1 MKGIVFVELL
11 KMAEDLLGEDRVDA
25 AIAAAALP
33 SGGAYTS
40 VGNYPCAEL
49 TALVQG
55 FSASSGVDQAELQ
68 RVFGHWMMK
77 VFAAHYPDFFR
88 TNPDALSMLQSIESE
103 IHVEVQKLYPESELP
118 RFDARRT
125 APDRLELDYS
135 SPRPLAPFCHGL
147 IEGCLA
153 HYGTTAD
160 IQAKDRSDA
169 DLTRRDFVI
178 QVCGPA

>member
-25 AIAAAALP
+25 AIAEAGLP
-33 SGGAYTS
+33 SGGAYTT

-49 TALVQG
+49 TALVQR
-55 FSASSGVDQAELQ
+55 FSASSGVDPAELQ

-77 VFAAHYPDFFR
+77 VFAIHYPDFFR
-88 TNPDALSMLQSIESE
+88 ANPDALSMLQSIESE

-153 HYGTTAD
+153 HYGTKAD
-160 IQAKDRSDA
+160 IQAQDRSDA
-169 DLTRRDFVI
+169 DLTRRDFII
-178 QVCGPA
+178 QVSGPA

>member
-1 MKGIVFVELL
+1 VKGIVFVELL

-25 AIAAAALP
+25 VIAEAALP

-49 TALVQG
+49 TTLVQG
-55 FSASSGVDQAELQ
+55 FSATSGVDQAELQ

-77 VFAAHYPDFFR
+77 VFAVNYPDFFR

-103 IHVEVQKLYPESELP
+103 IHVEVMKLYPDSELP

-125 APDRLELDYS
+125 SPDRLELDYS

-153 HYGTTAD
+153 HYGMTAD
-160 IQAKDRSDA
+160 ITAEDRSDA
-169 DLTRRDFVI
+169 ELTRRDFVI
-178 QVCGPA
+178 QISDPA

>member
-25 AIAAAALP
+25 VIAQADLP
-33 SGGAYTS
+33 SGGVYTT

-55 FSASSGVDQAELQ
+55 FSATSGVAPGELQ
-68 RVFGHWMMK
+68 RVFGHWMMG
-77 VFAAHYPDFFR
+77 VFAQHYPDFFAA
-88 TNPDALSMLQSIESE
+88 NPDALSMLESIESE
-103 IHVEVQKLYPESELP
+103 IHVEVHKLYPDSELP

-125 APDRLELDYS
+125 APDRLELDYA

-153 HYGTTAD
+153 HYGTTAE
-160 IQAKDRSDA
+160 ITAQDRSDE
-169 DLTRRDFVI
+169 THSRRDFVI
-178 QVCGPA
+178 RVTAP